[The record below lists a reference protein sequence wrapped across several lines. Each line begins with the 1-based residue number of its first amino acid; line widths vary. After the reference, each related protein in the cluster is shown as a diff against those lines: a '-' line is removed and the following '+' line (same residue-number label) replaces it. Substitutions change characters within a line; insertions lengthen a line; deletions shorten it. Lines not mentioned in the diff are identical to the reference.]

1 MKMLNVQLDANGN
14 VDSIE
19 CYNDGGEPIDPQ
31 TMTEDY
37 EDENVAVSIF
47 CLNTQI
53 TFQTFTNH
61 GAILARMFASSMRG
75 TEDTSW
81 RQN

>member
-37 EDENVAVSIF
+37 EDENVAVCISYQ
-47 CLNTQI
+47 NSRI
-53 TFQTFTNH
+53 TFQTFTNQ
-61 GAILARMFASSMRG
+61 GPILARMFASSLRG
-75 TEDTSW
+75 KQDTSW
-81 RQN
+81 RQK